1 MDELKLIFA
10 SNLIRLRTAAGMTQA
25 ELGEQ
30 LNYSDKSISKWERG
44 EAIPDAAVLKRM
56 SEIFGVTVDYLLNE
70 HDAWQPGPEPAACD
84 RSHHAIILVALM
96 GIVTLAVLV
105 FVVLWLWLGAV
116 EWIVFACFVPAAV
129 ITYLVLNSVFFGGRG
144 NLYVVLGLVAS
155 IFVVGYLVLLRFVA
169 CAIPALQVCY
179 ACIDRNKTD
188 SPPGGQIKGCK
199 GDRQHG
205 RFCTELLLHRRPDQ
219 GAFSAA

>member
-129 ITYLVLNSVFFGGRG
+129 ITYLVLNSVFFGGLG

-155 IFVVGYLVLLRFVA
+155 IFAVGYVVLLRFGMNFWQLFLIL
-169 CAIPALQVCY
+169 IPAEAVVY
-179 ACIDRNKTD
+179 
-188 SPPGGQIKGCK
+188 
-199 GDRQHG
+199 
-205 RFCTELLLHRRPDQ
+205 
-219 GAFSAA
+219 FSFHIRAKH

>member
-1 MDELKLIFA
+1 MDQVKIGKFIAQMRKEQNLTQRGLADKLSI
-10 SNLIRLRTAAGMTQA
+10 
-25 ELGEQ
+25 
-30 LNYSDKSISKWERG
+30 SDKTVSKWERG

-56 SEIFGVTVDYLLNE
+56 SEIFGVTVDYLLDE

-84 RSHHAIILVALM
+84 RSHYAIILVALM

-129 ITYLVLNSVFFGGRG
+129 ITYLVLNSVFLGGRG

-155 IFVVGYLVLLRFVA
+155 IFAVGYLVLLRFGMNFWQLFLIL
-169 CAIPALQVCY
+169 IPAEAVVY
-179 ACIDRNKTD
+179 
-188 SPPGGQIKGCK
+188 
-199 GDRQHG
+199 
-205 RFCTELLLHRRPDQ
+205 
-219 GAFSAA
+219 FSFHIRAKH

>member
-70 HDAWQPGPEPAACD
+70 HDAWH

-155 IFVVGYLVLLRFVA
+155 IFAVGYLVLLRFGMNFWQLFLIV
-169 CAIPALQVCY
+169 IPAEAVVY
-179 ACIDRNKTD
+179 
-188 SPPGGQIKGCK
+188 
-199 GDRQHG
+199 
-205 RFCTELLLHRRPDQ
+205 
-219 GAFSAA
+219 FSFHIRAKH

>member
-44 EAIPDAAVLKRM
+44 EAIPDAMVLKRM
-56 SEIFGVTVDYLLNE
+56 SELFGVTVDYLLNE
-70 HDAWQPGPEPAACD
+70 HDAWQPGPEPSACD

-96 GIVTLAVLV
+96 GIV
-105 FVVLWLWLGAV
+105 VLWLWLGQV
-116 EWIVFACFVPAAV
+116 EWLVFPCFVPAAV

-155 IFVVGYLVLLRFVA
+155 IFLAGYLVLLRFGMNFWQLFLIL
-169 CAIPALQVCY
+169 IPAEAVVY
-179 ACIDRNKTD
+179 
-188 SPPGGQIKGCK
+188 
-199 GDRQHG
+199 
-205 RFCTELLLHRRPDQ
+205 
-219 GAFSAA
+219 FSFHIRAKH

>member
-56 SEIFGVTVDYLLNE
+56 SEIFGVTVDYLLDE
-70 HDAWQPGPEPAACD
+70 HDAWQPAPDPADVRD
-84 RSHHAIILVALM
+84 RSHASIIQVALT

-105 FVVLWLWLGAV
+105 FVVLGGLGNMLGS
-116 EWIVFACFVPAAV
+116 IVAAAALTILPEALRQFSDYRMLVYAIVLILVMLATNNPTLRSYLDRAKAAV
-129 ITYLVLNSVFFGGRG
+129 TGKGRKKEA
-144 NLYVVLGLVAS
+144 V
-155 IFVVGYLVLLRFVA
+155 
-169 CAIPALQVCY
+169 
-179 ACIDRNKTD
+179 
-188 SPPGGQIKGCK
+188 
-199 GDRQHG
+199 
-205 RFCTELLLHRRPDQ
+205 
-219 GAFSAA
+219 

>member
-1 MDELKLIFA
+1 MEELKLIFA

-56 SEIFGVTVDYLLNE
+56 SEIFGVTVDYLLNA
-70 HDAWQPGPEPAACD
+70 HDAWQPEPDPAGARD
-84 RSHHAIILVALM
+84 RSHYAILLVALK

-105 FVVLWLWLGAV
+105 FVVLWLWLGKV
-116 EWIVFACFVPAAV
+116 EWIVFACFVPAAA

-144 NLYVVLGLVAS
+144 NLYIVLGLVAS
-155 IFVVGYLVLLRFVA
+155 IFAAAYLVLLRFGMNFWQLFLVL
-169 CAIPALQVCY
+169 IPAEAVVY
-179 ACIDRNKTD
+179 
-188 SPPGGQIKGCK
+188 
-199 GDRQHG
+199 
-205 RFCTELLLHRRPDQ
+205 
-219 GAFSAA
+219 FSFNIRAKR

>member
-84 RSHHAIILVALM
+84 RSHSAIILVALM

-116 EWIVFACFVPAAV
+116 EWIVFALLRAGGGHHLPCAQQRVFRRAGQFVRGARPRGEYFCRGLPRAAALRDEFLAAV
-129 ITYLVLNSVFFGGRG
+129 FDPHPGGGRR
-144 NLYVVLGLVAS
+144 LFQLSYP
-155 IFVVGYLVLLRFVA
+155 
-169 CAIPALQVCY
+169 CKAL
-179 ACIDRNKTD
+179 KT
-188 SPPGGQIKGCK
+188 Q
-199 GDRQHG
+199 
-205 RFCTELLLHRRPDQ
+205 
-219 GAFSAA
+219 AFYDL

>member
-129 ITYLVLNSVFFGGRG
+129 ITYLVLNSVLFGGRG

-155 IFVVGYLVLLRFVA
+155 IFAVGYLVLLRFGMNFWQLFLIV
-169 CAIPALQVCY
+169 IPAEAVVY
-179 ACIDRNKTD
+179 
-188 SPPGGQIKGCK
+188 
-199 GDRQHG
+199 
-205 RFCTELLLHRRPDQ
+205 
-219 GAFSAA
+219 FSFHIRAKH

>member
-1 MDELKLIFA
+1 MEELKLIFA

-70 HDAWQPGPEPAACD
+70 HDAWQPEPDPAGARD
-84 RSHHAIILVALM
+84 RSHYAILLVALM
-96 GIVTLAVLV
+96 GLVTLAVLV
-105 FVVLWLWLGAV
+105 FVVLWLWLGKV
-116 EWIVFACFVPAAV
+116 EWIVFACFVPAAA

-144 NLYVVLGLVAS
+144 NLYIVLGLVAS
-155 IFVVGYLVLLRFVA
+155 IFAAAYLVLLRFGMNFWQLFLVL
-169 CAIPALQVCY
+169 IPAEAVVY
-179 ACIDRNKTD
+179 
-188 SPPGGQIKGCK
+188 
-199 GDRQHG
+199 
-205 RFCTELLLHRRPDQ
+205 
-219 GAFSAA
+219 FSFNIRAKR

>member
-129 ITYLVLNSVFFGGRG
+129 ITYLVLNSVLFGGRG

-155 IFVVGYLVLLRFVA
+155 VFAVGYLVLLRFGMNFWQLFLIV
-169 CAIPALQVCY
+169 IPAEAVVY
-179 ACIDRNKTD
+179 
-188 SPPGGQIKGCK
+188 
-199 GDRQHG
+199 
-205 RFCTELLLHRRPDQ
+205 
-219 GAFSAA
+219 FSFHIRAKH

>member
-10 SNLIRLRTAAGMTQA
+10 SNLIRLRTATGMTQA

-44 EAIPDAAVLKRM
+44 EAIPDAAVLKHM

-70 HDAWQPGPEPAACD
+70 HDAWQPGPEPSACD

-105 FVVLWLWLGAV
+105 FVVLWLWLGSGSCFPASCRRRSSPTSCST
-116 EWIVFACFVPAAV
+116 ACFFTAGAICTLCSGLWRALFSPA
-129 ITYLVLNSVFFGGRG
+129 TLCCC
-144 NLYVVLGLVAS
+144 AS
-155 IFVVGYLVLLRFVA
+155 G
-169 CAIPALQVCY
+169 
-179 ACIDRNKTD
+179 CI
-188 SPPGGQIKGCK
+188 SGS
-199 GDRQHG
+199 
-205 RFCTELLLHRRPDQ
+205 FSSSSSRPRPSCI
-219 GAFSAA
+219 SASASAQSIDIADIL

>member
-56 SEIFGVTVDYLLNE
+56 SEIFGVTVDYLLDE
-70 HDAWQPGPEPAACD
+70 HDAWQPAPDPADVRD
-84 RSHHAIILVALM
+84 RSHASIIQVALT

-105 FVVLWLWLGAV
+105 FVVLWLWLGKV
-116 EWIVFACFVPAAV
+116 EWVVFPCFVPAAL
-129 ITYLVLNSVFFGGRG
+129 ITYLD
-144 NLYVVLGLVAS
+144 VVLGLVAS
-155 IFVVGYLVLLRFVA
+155 VFAVGYLVLLRFGMNFWQLFLIL
-169 CAIPALQVCY
+169 IPAEAVVY
-179 ACIDRNKTD
+179 
-188 SPPGGQIKGCK
+188 
-199 GDRQHG
+199 
-205 RFCTELLLHRRPDQ
+205 
-219 GAFSAA
+219 FSFNIRAKH

>member
-44 EAIPDAAVLKRM
+44 EAIPDAMVLKRM
-56 SEIFGVTVDYLLNE
+56 SELFGVTDDYLPNE
-70 HDAWQPGPEPAACD
+70 HDAWQPGPEPSACD

-105 FVVLWLWLGAV
+105 FVVLWLWLGQV
-116 EWIVFACFVPAAV
+116 EWLVFPCFVPAAV
-129 ITYLVLNSVFFGGRG
+129 ITYLVLNSVFFGGQG

-155 IFVVGYLVLLRFVA
+155 IFLAGYLVLLRFGMNFWQLFLIL
-169 CAIPALQVCY
+169 IPAEAVVY
-179 ACIDRNKTD
+179 
-188 SPPGGQIKGCK
+188 
-199 GDRQHG
+199 
-205 RFCTELLLHRRPDQ
+205 
-219 GAFSAA
+219 FSFHIRAKH

>member
-10 SNLIRLRTAAGMTQA
+10 SNLIPLRTATGMTQA

-30 LNYSDKSISKWERG
+30 LHYSDKSISKWERG
-44 EAIPDAAVLKRM
+44 EAIPDAVVLKRM

-70 HDAWQPGPEPAACD
+70 HDAWQPGPEPSACD

-105 FVVLWLWLGAV
+105 FVVLWLWLGKV
-116 EWIVFACFVPAAV
+116 EWVVFPCFVPAAL
-129 ITYLVLNSVFFGGRG
+129 ITYLALNSVFFNGRG

-155 IFVVGYLVLLRFVA
+155 VFAMGYLVLLRFGMNFWQLFLIL
-169 CAIPALQVCY
+169 IPAEAVVY
-179 ACIDRNKTD
+179 
-188 SPPGGQIKGCK
+188 
-199 GDRQHG
+199 
-205 RFCTELLLHRRPDQ
+205 
-219 GAFSAA
+219 FSFNIRAKH

>member
-84 RSHHAIILVALM
+84 RSHYAIILVALM

-129 ITYLVLNSVFFGGRG
+129 ITYLVLNSVFFGGRS

-155 IFVVGYLVLLRFVA
+155 IFAVGYLVLLRFGMNFWQLFLIV
-169 CAIPALQVCY
+169 IPAEAVVY
-179 ACIDRNKTD
+179 
-188 SPPGGQIKGCK
+188 
-199 GDRQHG
+199 
-205 RFCTELLLHRRPDQ
+205 
-219 GAFSAA
+219 FSFHIRAKH

>member
-25 ELGEQ
+25 ELAEQ

-44 EAIPDAAVLKRM
+44 EAIPDATVLKRM

-70 HDAWQPGPEPAACD
+70 HDAWQPGPEPSACD

-105 FVVLWLWLGAV
+105 FVVLWLWLGQV
-116 EWIVFACFVPAAV
+116 EWVVFPCFVPAAV
-129 ITYLVLNSVFFGGRG
+129 ITYLALNSVFFAGRG

-155 IFVVGYLVLLRFVA
+155 VFLAGYLVLLRFGMNFWQLFLIL
-169 CAIPALQVCY
+169 IPAEAVVY
-179 ACIDRNKTD
+179 
-188 SPPGGQIKGCK
+188 
-199 GDRQHG
+199 
-205 RFCTELLLHRRPDQ
+205 
-219 GAFSAA
+219 FSFHIRAKH

>member
-70 HDAWQPGPEPAACD
+70 HDAWQPGPEPSACD
-84 RSHHAIILVALM
+84 RSHHAIILVALT

-105 FVVLWLWLGAV
+105 FVVLWLWLGKV
-116 EWIVFACFVPAAV
+116 EWVVFPCFVPAAV
-129 ITYLVLNSVFFGGRG
+129 ITYLALNSVFFHGRG

-155 IFVVGYLVLLRFVA
+155 IFLVGYLVLLRFGMNFWQLFLIL
-169 CAIPALQVCY
+169 IPAEAVVY
-179 ACIDRNKTD
+179 
-188 SPPGGQIKGCK
+188 
-199 GDRQHG
+199 
-205 RFCTELLLHRRPDQ
+205 
-219 GAFSAA
+219 FSFNIRAKH

>member
-129 ITYLVLNSVFFGGRG
+129 ITYLVLNIVFFGGRG

-155 IFVVGYLVLLRFVA
+155 VFAVGYLVLLRFGMNFWQLFLIV
-169 CAIPALQVCY
+169 IPAEAVVY
-179 ACIDRNKTD
+179 
-188 SPPGGQIKGCK
+188 
-199 GDRQHG
+199 
-205 RFCTELLLHRRPDQ
+205 
-219 GAFSAA
+219 FSFHIRAKH

>member
-10 SNLIRLRTAAGMTQA
+10 SNLIRLRTATGMTQA

-44 EAIPDAAVLKRM
+44 EAIPDAMVLKRM

-70 HDAWQPGPEPAACD
+70 HDAWKPEPDPAGARD
-84 RSHHAIILVALM
+84 RSHYAIILVALM

-105 FVVLWLWLGAV
+105 FVVLWLWLGQV
-116 EWIVFACFVPAAV
+116 EWVVFPCFVPAAV

-155 IFVVGYLVLLRFVA
+155 AFLAGYLVLLRFGMNFWQLFLIL
-169 CAIPALQVCY
+169 IPAEAVVY
-179 ACIDRNKTD
+179 
-188 SPPGGQIKGCK
+188 
-199 GDRQHG
+199 
-205 RFCTELLLHRRPDQ
+205 
-219 GAFSAA
+219 FSFHIRAKH

>member
-70 HDAWQPGPEPAACD
+70 HRCVAAGPEPAACD

-105 FVVLWLWLGAV
+105 FVVLWLWLGCGGVDRVRPASCRRRSSLSSCST
-116 EWIVFACFVPAAV
+116 ACFRR
-129 ITYLVLNSVFFGGRG
+129 RG

-155 IFVVGYLVLLRFVA
+155 IFAVGYLVLLRFGMNFWQLFLIV
-169 CAIPALQVCY
+169 IPAEAVVY
-179 ACIDRNKTD
+179 
-188 SPPGGQIKGCK
+188 
-199 GDRQHG
+199 
-205 RFCTELLLHRRPDQ
+205 
-219 GAFSAA
+219 FSFHIRAKH

>member
-129 ITYLVLNSVFFGGRG
+129 ITYLVLNSVLFGGRG

-155 IFVVGYLVLLRFVA
+155 IFAVGYLVLLRFGMNFWQLFLIL
-169 CAIPALQVCY
+169 IPAEAVVY
-179 ACIDRNKTD
+179 
-188 SPPGGQIKGCK
+188 
-199 GDRQHG
+199 
-205 RFCTELLLHRRPDQ
+205 
-219 GAFSAA
+219 FSFHIRAKH

>member
-144 NLYVVLGLVAS
+144 NLYVVLGRGEYFCRGLSRAAA
-155 IFVVGYLVLLRFVA
+155 LRDEFLAAVFD
-169 CAIPALQVCY
+169 PH
-179 ACIDRNKTD
+179 
-188 SPPGGQIKGCK
+188 PGG
-199 GDRQHG
+199 G
-205 RFCTELLLHRRPDQ
+205 RRLLQLSYPRKALKTQ
-219 GAFSAA
+219 AFYDL

>member
-1 MDELKLIFA
+1 MEELKLIFA

-70 HDAWQPGPEPAACD
+70 HDAWPPEPAPAGARD
-84 RSHHAIILVALM
+84 RSHYAILLVALM

-105 FVVLWLWLGAV
+105 FVVLWLWLGKV
-116 EWIVFACFVPAAV
+116 EWIVFACFVPAAA

-144 NLYVVLGLVAS
+144 NLYIVLGLVAS
-155 IFVVGYLVLLRFVA
+155 IFAAAYLVLLRFGMNFWQLFLVL
-169 CAIPALQVCY
+169 IPAEAVVY
-179 ACIDRNKTD
+179 
-188 SPPGGQIKGCK
+188 
-199 GDRQHG
+199 
-205 RFCTELLLHRRPDQ
+205 
-219 GAFSAA
+219 FSFNIRAKR

>member
-105 FVVLWLWLGAV
+105 FVVLWLWLGKV
-116 EWIVFACFVPAAV
+116 EWVVFPCFVPAAL
-129 ITYLVLNSVFFGGRG
+129 ITYLVLNSVFFNGRG

-155 IFVVGYLVLLRFVA
+155 VFAVGYLVLLRFGMNFWQLFLIL
-169 CAIPALQVCY
+169 IPAEAVVY
-179 ACIDRNKTD
+179 
-188 SPPGGQIKGCK
+188 
-199 GDRQHG
+199 
-205 RFCTELLLHRRPDQ
+205 
-219 GAFSAA
+219 FSFHIRAKH